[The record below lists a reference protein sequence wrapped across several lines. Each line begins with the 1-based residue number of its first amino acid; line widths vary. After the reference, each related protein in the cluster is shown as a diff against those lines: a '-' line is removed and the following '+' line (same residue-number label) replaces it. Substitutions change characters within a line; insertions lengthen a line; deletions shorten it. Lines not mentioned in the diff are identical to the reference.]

1 MMMKNPRHDRSCSRA
16 DSRLQSSIIHNNY
29 PIHVSLLGIYRYSS
43 DTPQSTHISCF
54 VSAVPPSPVSHA
66 ILIPP
71 SQIIAFVTVCIT
83 SPRYWLI
90 IWSPT
95 HYQTQTSSLLTTQ
108 RPADCRRDFI
118 SRAAAGCMKYQR
130 SLYPLICVPPVIN
143 IHCLQTDLGLAVS
156 QLPPVTAPGPG
167 DRNICRVQ
175 TFSVLSAEWYLRDRA
190 QWTCNFTTLLSLR

>member
-1 MMMKNPRHDRSCSRA
+1 MLDVHSDVPACNPGSGVRRMEICWRLLIAMMMMMKNPRHDRSCSRA

-95 HYQTQTSSLLTTQ
+95 HYQTQTSPLL
-108 RPADCRRDFI
+108 R
-118 SRAAAGCMKYQR
+118 
-130 SLYPLICVPPVIN
+130 V
-143 IHCLQTDLGLAVS
+143 LQTADGTLS
-156 QLPPVTAPGPG
+156 
-167 DRNICRVQ
+167 RVLQ
-175 TFSVLSAEWYLRDRA
+175 QDVWSISDHFPL
-190 QWTCNFTTLLSLR
+190 